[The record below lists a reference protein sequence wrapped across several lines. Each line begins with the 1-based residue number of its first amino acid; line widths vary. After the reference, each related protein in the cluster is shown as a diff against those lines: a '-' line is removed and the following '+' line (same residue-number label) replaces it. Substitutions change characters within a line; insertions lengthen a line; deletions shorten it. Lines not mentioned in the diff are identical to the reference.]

1 MNPDHV
7 PGSQVSARWV
17 EWRRTVDLDG
27 YDARWELMAARGEAV
42 HGEADLV
49 DWLVDGWLPDRDVV
63 DVLDAGCGTG
73 RLAIELVRRGYR
85 AVGVDLDP
93 DMVERARRKVPENHP
108 VISWHVA
115 DLSTIRLD
123 REFDVV
129 VMAGNIPL
137 FCEPGSQ
144 PSIIGTLASHLR
156 PGGLLVCGWS
166 QETHGDAYRVEHMSR
181 DVDAT
186 GMSVEHHFAAW
197 DRAHSSQADDYAV
210 VVARRR

>member
-1 MNPDHV
+1 MSSEHV
-7 PGSQVSARWV
+7 PGSQVSDRWV

-27 YDARWELMAARGEAV
+27 YDARWERMAARGEAV

-49 DWLVDGWLPDRDVV
+49 DWLVDGWLPHRDVV
-63 DVLDAGCGTG
+63 DILDAGCGTG

-93 DMVERARRKVPENHP
+93 DMVDRARRKAPDNEP

-115 DLSTIRLD
+115 DLSTLRLD
-123 REFDVV
+123 SEFDIV

-137 FCEPGSQ
+137 FCAAGSQ
-144 PSIIGTLASHLR
+144 PSMISSLAAHLR

-166 QETHGDAYRVEHMSR
+166 QETHADTYLAAHFSR
-181 DVDAT
+181 DVVDS
-186 GMSVEHHFAAW
+186 GLSVEHHFSTW
-197 DRAHSSQADDYAV
+197 DRAEASGSDDYAV
-210 VVARRR
+210 VVARRD